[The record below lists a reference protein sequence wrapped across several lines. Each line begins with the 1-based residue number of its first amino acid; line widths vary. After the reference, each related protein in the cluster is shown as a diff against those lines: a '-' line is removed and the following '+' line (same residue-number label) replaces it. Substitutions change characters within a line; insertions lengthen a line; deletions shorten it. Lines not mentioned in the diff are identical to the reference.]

1 MNTRRNTLRLSF
13 GLALSATAAA
23 AALLAAPSTAMAQ
36 GADAWPSRPIKL
48 IVPYAAGGFADTRA
62 RKIADKIGQSLG
74 QPIVIDNRGGAGG
87 VTGTDAIAKAT
98 DGHTFGFG
106 SPGPLVTNPMLMKKL
121 PYNAARDLQPI
132 ILIEEAP
139 LILTTAPNQP
149 FKTVAELVAAA
160 KAKPGTLTYGS
171 SGVGGAH
178 HLSGELL
185 AFQTRTDMVHVPYKG
200 GALAATDLMGG
211 HLAFMFEMGYAA
223 LPAIQGDKV
232 KALAVSSKQRLKV
245 LPSVP
250 TLDEAGIKGFESYN
264 WLGMIAPA
272 STPPAVIERL
282 NKAVNE
288 ALKDAEVRAMIENTG
303 GMVMGGTP
311 QAYGKFI
318 EAERAKWGPVI
329 KNANITLD

>member
-1 MNTRRNTLRLSF
+1 MNTRRNTLRLGM
-13 GLALSATAAA
+13 GLAPSAIATA
-23 AALLAAPSTAMAQ
+23 AALLAAPAVAQ

-245 LPSVP
+245 LPGVP